1 MSFSCHIDGAR
12 PSKKNFIC
20 KHCFNLEIRG
30 YITKNF
36 EKKNWKISGSRDKSG
51 HTMYLVQV
59 VIGTLE
65 SEEN

>member
-1 MSFSCHIDGAR
+1 MSFSCLIDVAR
-12 PSKKNFIC
+12 RSKKIC
-20 KHCFNLEIRG
+20 ICAHCFYLEIRG

-36 EKKNWKISGSRDKSG
+36 EKKKRKISGSRDKSG